1 MALDPSPKSA
11 SLVWVYLGIPLSYQW
26 VFLWCLT
33 FEFTALEIR
42 LNLVLMSYLQVV
54 QETNAESGVALV
66 LDQTSAELCNKVN
79 KLVFSP
85 NLLSFFFK

>member
-1 MALDPSPKSA
+1 M
-11 SLVWVYLGIPLSYQW
+11 
-26 VFLWCLT
+26 FLWCLT

-85 NLLSFFFK
+85 KSSFFFLNRFSLHVGIVLKQTFN

>member
-1 MALDPSPKSA
+1 M
-11 SLVWVYLGIPLSYQW
+11 
-26 VFLWCLT
+26 
-33 FEFTALEIR
+33 
-42 LNLVLMSYLQVV
+42 LMSYLQVV

-85 NLLSFFFK
+85 NLLSFFLNRFSLHVGIVLKQTFN